1 MKLVF
6 FDDYKLGIVRGD
18 RVIDAAPVLMGIN
31 APTPQDLINAVIA
44 EWDSRFREAFQWVQ
58 TTDNQGVPLSGVK
71 LRAPLPHPG
80 KIVCMAAN
88 YMEDGALKEPRPI
101 NAFLKSSDSV
111 IATGETVVLT
121 PYEATIFHH
130 EAEIALVF
138 GRTGRNVTRQ
148 EAFKYIFG
156 YVNFNDV
163 SARGLHQ
170 NSFYFQKSF
179 DTFGPMG
186 PYLVTADEVGD
197 PYAMQMR
204 LWVDGQARHDYPI
217 SDMGHKIDRCVEYVT
232 ATTIMEPGDII
243 SLGTNHQGI
252 GPVQDGNKV
261 EQECGPL
268 GRLVFNVTDAS
279 KRKWPHEIDKR
290 MADAVAGR
298 TAR

>member
-1 MKLVF
+1 MKLAF
-6 FDDYKLGIVRGD
+6 YDDYKLGIVRGD
-18 RVIDAAPVLMGIN
+18 RIIDAARVLFGIN

-44 EWDSRFREAFQWVQ
+44 EWDTRFRKAFEWVQ
-58 TTDNQGVPLSGVK
+58 TTDSQGIPLSSVR

-88 YMEDGALKEPRPI
+88 YLEDGALKEPRPI

-111 IATGETVVLT
+111 IGPGDTVELP

-130 EAEIALVF
+130 EAEVAVVF
-138 GRTGRNVTRQ
+138 GRTAQNVSRQ
-148 EAFKYIFG
+148 EASKYIFG
-156 YVNFNDV
+156 YVNFNDI
-163 SARGLHQ
+163 SARGLHRS
-170 NSFYFQKSF
+170 SFFFQKSF

-204 LWVDGQARHDYPI
+204 LWVDGQPRHDYPI
-217 SDMGHKIDRCVEYVT
+217 SDMGHKIDRCIEYVT
-232 ATTIMEPGDII
+232 ATTTMEPGDII

-268 GRLVFNVTDAS
+268 GRLVFYVRDEK
-279 KRKWPHEIDKR
+279 KRSWPHAIDKR
-290 MADAVAGR
+290 MADMVAGR
-298 TAR
+298 A